1 LFKLVKFSNKNVWK
15 TMNFKSLSLNA
26 IAAASMLACLA
37 TSNAATVVLDF
48 NPSTACGANPCNNYD
63 TISQNYGSTA
73 LLTVDI
79 PLSSMNTAGYWGT
92 GYGSLTGVA
101 FQNNVYAAN
110 NGGTV
115 SSDPLIFN
123 FTAAAGYLITDFSFD
138 YATYQFSDGGPFPP
152 TFVSISTNA
161 AGYNGS
167 VYVTSRLMPTALG
180 TFAPGFV
187 PNGTSGLTLAFGPDN
202 WQMGIDNI
210 TIQVSAVPEPG
221 EWAMM
226 LAGFGVV
233 GAIARKRRSKISA

>member
-1 LFKLVKFSNKNVWK
+1 
-15 TMNFKSLSLNA
+15 MNFKSLSLNG
-26 IAAASMLACLA
+26 IAAASLLACLSI
-37 TSNAATVVLDF
+37 SNAATVILNFDR
-48 NPSTACGANPCNNYD
+48 NNACGVNTPCSNY
-63 TISQNYGSTA
+63 TSIAETYGTTA
-73 LLTVDI
+73 E
-79 PLSSMNTAGYWGT
+79 LSVNFVRSSLNLPAYWDR
-92 GYGSLTGVA
+92 GYGNLQGVA
-101 FQNNVYAAN
+101 FQNNAN
-110 NGGTV
+110 GTTSGPI
-115 SSDPLIFN
+115 SSDPLIIN

-226 LAGFGVV
+226 LAGLGVV
-233 GAIARKRRSKISA
+233 GAIARRRRSKISA